1 MRHLVAALL
10 IAAALLGA
18 PSAGAREIT
27 DMTGRHVTIPDKIT
41 KIYSASYP
49 LTLLFYAFAPDL
61 LVAANFPLGEE
72 QKPFVPPQ
80 VANLPAIGAAMGQGR
95 GMNPEEVLAL
105 HPDLIVAWVDP
116 FGDTSHTTQ
125 QFDKTGLPIVFIRM
139 NTLADYPAALQF
151 LGELFD
157 RPQRAAILG
166 DYISNAIAKVTG
178 TVATIPPEARV
189 NFYYAESRDGLATEC
204 DKSFHVEA
212 IAVAGG
218 ENVEHCS
225 QTTHFGME
233 KVTLEEI
240 IAAQPA
246 IILSQD
252 HRFADTVSLTP
263 QWRNV
268 EAVRTGHIVNIP
280 QLPFNW
286 LDRPPSFMR
295 ALGIQW
301 LANLFYPDL
310 FPMDVKA
317 ETRNF
322 HHLFFGVELS
332 DQDVDR
338 ILH

>member
-157 RPQRAAILG
+157 RPQRAAVLG
-166 DYISNAIAKVTG
+166 ADISNAIAKVTG

-218 ENVEHCS
+218 ENV
-225 QTTHFGME
+225 
-233 KVTLEEI
+233 
-240 IAAQPA
+240 
-246 IILSQD
+246 
-252 HRFADTVSLTP
+252 
-263 QWRNV
+263 
-268 EAVRTGHIVNIP
+268 
-280 QLPFNW
+280 
-286 LDRPPSFMR
+286 
-295 ALGIQW
+295 
-301 LANLFYPDL
+301 
-310 FPMDVKA
+310 
-317 ETRNF
+317 
-322 HHLFFGVELS
+322 
-332 DQDVDR
+332 
-338 ILH
+338 